1 MHIVTSTDI
10 LLPRAEDM
18 GAWSVI
24 ACDQFTS
31 EPEYWAAAEA
41 RAAEKPSTLSLML
54 PEAWLHTARADGA
67 DGRIAD
73 TMRRYLAEGVFQTV
87 PDSFIYVERTLSDGR
102 VRRGLVAALDLEQ
115 CDFTGTQ
122 RASVRSTEGTVEER
136 LPPRVNIRRGAPL
149 EMPHTLLLMDD
160 RTDSVLSLAEKAK
173 DTLEKVYDFDL
184 MLGGGH
190 IAGWRVSGE
199 TKAAVQSAL
208 DALDNAALQREK
220 YGDAAENGKLTFAA
234 NGAVPGALNN
244 QFSLDERDGYLR
256 MATTEQTYSYSVY
269 RDEKHDFENTKADE
283 DGMQTRNDVYVLDA
297 SLKTVGS
304 VTGLAEGEQVFS
316 ARFDGDY
323 GYLCTYRQT
332 DPVFAVDLT
341 EPTNPKV
348 VGELKL
354 SGYSDYLHIWS
365 DGLLFGLGM
374 EMQLVG
380 ANTTVD
386 GMKLVMIDTSD
397 PAKLHDLHT
406 QAIDAD
412 YSEALNNHKAILVDS
427 GKDIIAFPA
436 ENSYLVYGYSADDG
450 FTLRKEISVSQ
461 WDGNN
466 RGLYIGD
473 YFYVVGS
480 DQINVLDLNTLENAA
495 QAIIPRG

>member
-10 LLPRAEDM
+10 LLPCAEDM

-115 CDFTGTQ
+115 YDFTGTQ
-122 RASVRSTEGTVEER
+122 RTSVRSTEGTVEER
-136 LPPRVNIRRGAPL
+136 LPPRVNIRRSAPL

-173 DTLEKVYDFDL
+173 DTLEKVYDFEL
-184 MLGGGH
+184 MLGGGR

-220 YGDAAENGKLTFAA
+220 YGDAAENGKLTFAVGDGNHSLA
-234 NGAVPGALNN
+234 AAKRFWEEKRETLPESERLADPARFALVEIENIHEPSLDFEPIHRVIFDTDTSAFVSELAAHRTEWEAEDKTLGERVAAAESFCCAYIAAHGGYIDYIHGDDTARALGEKPNCAAVLLPPVEKSGLFVSVLKNGALPKKS
-244 QFSLDERDGYLR
+244 FSMGNARDKRYYL
-256 MATTEQTYSYSVY
+256 E
-269 RDEKHDFENTKADE
+269 
-283 DGMQTRNDVYVLDA
+283 
-297 SLKTVGS
+297 
-304 VTGLAEGEQVFS
+304 
-316 ARFDGDY
+316 
-323 GYLCTYRQT
+323 C
-332 DPVFAVDLT
+332 
-341 EPTNPKV
+341 
-348 VGELKL
+348 
-354 SGYSDYLHIWS
+354 
-365 DGLLFGLGM
+365 
-374 EMQLVG
+374 
-380 ANTTVD
+380 
-386 GMKLVMIDTSD
+386 
-397 PAKLHDLHT
+397 
-406 QAIDAD
+406 
-412 YSEALNNHKAILVDS
+412 
-427 GKDIIAFPA
+427 
-436 ENSYLVYGYSADDG
+436 
-450 FTLRKEISVSQ
+450 RKI
-461 WDGNN
+461 
-466 RGLYIGD
+466 R
-473 YFYVVGS
+473 
-480 DQINVLDLNTLENAA
+480 
-495 QAIIPRG
+495 

>member
-115 CDFTGTQ
+115 YDFTGTQ
-122 RASVRSTEGTVEER
+122 RMSVRSTEGTVEER
-136 LPPRVNIRRGAPL
+136 LPPRVNIRRSAPL

-220 YGDAAENGKLTFAA
+220 YGDAAENGKLTFAVGDGNHSLA
-234 NGAVPGALNN
+234 AAKRFWEEKRETLPENERETDPARFALVEIENIHEPSLDFEPIHRVIFDTDTSAFASELAAHRTEWEAKDKTLGERVTAAESFCHAYIAAHGGYIDYIHGDDTARSLGEKPNCAAVLLPPVEKSGLFLSVLKNGALPKKS
-244 QFSLDERDGYLR
+244 FSMGNARDKRYYL
-256 MATTEQTYSYSVY
+256 E
-269 RDEKHDFENTKADE
+269 
-283 DGMQTRNDVYVLDA
+283 
-297 SLKTVGS
+297 
-304 VTGLAEGEQVFS
+304 
-316 ARFDGDY
+316 
-323 GYLCTYRQT
+323 C
-332 DPVFAVDLT
+332 
-341 EPTNPKV
+341 
-348 VGELKL
+348 
-354 SGYSDYLHIWS
+354 
-365 DGLLFGLGM
+365 
-374 EMQLVG
+374 
-380 ANTTVD
+380 
-386 GMKLVMIDTSD
+386 
-397 PAKLHDLHT
+397 
-406 QAIDAD
+406 
-412 YSEALNNHKAILVDS
+412 
-427 GKDIIAFPA
+427 
-436 ENSYLVYGYSADDG
+436 
-450 FTLRKEISVSQ
+450 RKI
-461 WDGNN
+461 
-466 RGLYIGD
+466 R
-473 YFYVVGS
+473 
-480 DQINVLDLNTLENAA
+480 
-495 QAIIPRG
+495 

>member
-10 LLPRAEDM
+10 LLPCAEDM

-41 RAAEKPSTLSLML
+41 RAAEKPSALSLML

-115 CDFTGTQ
+115 YDFTGTQ

-136 LPPRVNIRRGAPL
+136 LPPRVNIRRSAPL

-220 YGDAAENGKLTFAA
+220 YGDAAENGKLTFAVGDGNHSLA
-234 NGAVPGALNN
+234 AAKRFWEEKRETLPENERETDPARFALVEIENIHEPSLDFEPIHRVIFDTDTSAFAAEFTAHRTEWEAEDKTLGERVAAAESFCRAYIAAHGGYIDYIHGDDTARSLGEKPNCAAVLLPPVEKSGLFLSVLKNGALPKKS
-244 QFSLDERDGYLR
+244 FSMGNARDKRYYL
-256 MATTEQTYSYSVY
+256 E
-269 RDEKHDFENTKADE
+269 
-283 DGMQTRNDVYVLDA
+283 
-297 SLKTVGS
+297 
-304 VTGLAEGEQVFS
+304 
-316 ARFDGDY
+316 
-323 GYLCTYRQT
+323 C
-332 DPVFAVDLT
+332 
-341 EPTNPKV
+341 
-348 VGELKL
+348 
-354 SGYSDYLHIWS
+354 
-365 DGLLFGLGM
+365 
-374 EMQLVG
+374 
-380 ANTTVD
+380 
-386 GMKLVMIDTSD
+386 
-397 PAKLHDLHT
+397 
-406 QAIDAD
+406 
-412 YSEALNNHKAILVDS
+412 
-427 GKDIIAFPA
+427 
-436 ENSYLVYGYSADDG
+436 
-450 FTLRKEISVSQ
+450 RKI
-461 WDGNN
+461 
-466 RGLYIGD
+466 R
-473 YFYVVGS
+473 
-480 DQINVLDLNTLENAA
+480 
-495 QAIIPRG
+495 